1 MDEATE
7 WAFVFEVSNPT
18 GTRYVTVLHST
29 APTRRTA
36 LRGARAFAEKR
47 GDEGAVT
54 FGGLTKMHTGLI
66 NITEPYRRQRS

>member
-18 GTRYVTVLHST
+18 GTRYVTVLRST

-36 LRGARAFAEKR
+36 LGWARAFAKNR

-54 FGGLTKMHTGLI
+54 FGGLTKMHTDLI